1 MGEIRLKASCQ
12 GIKVD
17 LDRQERAGASPQPGS
32 G

>member
-1 MGEIRLKASCQ
+1 MGEIRLKAICQ

-17 LDRQERAGASPQPGS
+17 LDRKERASASPEPGS